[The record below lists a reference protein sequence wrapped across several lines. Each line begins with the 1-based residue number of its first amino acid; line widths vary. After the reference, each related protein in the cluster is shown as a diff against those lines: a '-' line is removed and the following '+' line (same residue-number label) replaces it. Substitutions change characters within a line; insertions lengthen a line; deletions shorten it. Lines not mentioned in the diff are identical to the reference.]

1 MLIKEMHFLN
11 YCQHRDLTVKFKPG
25 LNAIVGPIGSGKS
38 NILKGIRFV
47 FTGASGNAGKK
58 DADITYSMASNP
70 SRGSV
75 SSVTLVGQHK
85 EDSFSLC
92 RYLSSS
98 KRILQW
104 GNEPAVTAD
113 KEVTEF
119 LRERLGV
126 DPLLFD
132 EFVIVNQGKLAAIL
146 NLDPADR
153 LIAMQKLSGMS
164 KFSKVHT
171 WLGQYVTQLPAV
183 EVLDSEEVIADS
195 IKKIRVQ
202 LESTQQA
209 VVEITQ
215 EDVDIYNNAK
225 KLLSDH
231 AQLTKFNA
239 DLHQA
244 IVARDNNTRTL
255 EAAKAEVAIV
265 SATMAAHEQRY
276 AALNQKMQL
285 ITQMQ
290 MKVTAKKNWQA
301 TKQYIAQLEANL
313 SLPAVPPGVYPQE
326 NLKSPPEVE
335 AAKQELAVLEHL
347 KQLSSKLVAN
357 TGKQVCPTC
366 MQEVSSTI
374 FNDLSKIETLRAYI
388 QGEASKL
395 TQSISFWQ
403 MYEASKVTVNNN
415 QKLLGQYREM
425 LATYPAD
432 IETYPDVSSEVLNTE
447 EEFFVKSFQQ
457 STALQNN
464 SLKAKTAQ
472 VTTCEAMAESLQKK
486 VIDLQSQVQ
495 SASFTQAEVQA
506 ASTKVIQYENAVTNN
521 NKYLGSI
528 AVLEKQLESENAR
541 MADFKVKME
550 KVLKSRKFRADIIS
564 ARDVFHQDNLP
575 AHLSKESLKAIAI
588 RMNEV
593 LEGFSANYRVT
604 PKDDGA
610 FSATFFDNSFKG
622 IQSDE
627 RLSGGESAQF
637 GLALQVAS
645 QSIWAQ
651 ELGFFGMDEPTYGFG
666 PDDMKCV
673 GIALEYLKKLSVEQ
687 GIQVIIITHEKSLLP
702 LFDNVISLE

>member
-1 MLIKEMHFLN
+1 LLIHEMHFLN

-38 NILKGIRFV
+38 NILKGVRFV

-58 DADITYSMASNP
+58 EADITYSMTSNP
-70 SRGSV
+70 SRGAV

-85 EDSFSLC
+85 ADAFSLC

-98 KRILQW
+98 KRTLQW
-104 GNEPAVTAD
+104 GEEPVVTAD
-113 KEVTEF
+113 KEVTEM

-132 EFVIVNQGKLAAIL
+132 EFVVVNQGKLAAIL

-153 LIAMQKLSGMS
+153 VIAMQKLSGMG
-164 KFSKVHT
+164 KFSKLHT

-183 EVLDSEEVIADS
+183 EVLDSEEVIADA

-209 VVEITQ
+209 VIEITQ
-215 EDVDIYNNAK
+215 EDVDTYNNAK

-231 AQLTKFNA
+231 AQLTKFNE
-239 DLHQA
+239 DLHRSIA
-244 IVARDNNTRTL
+244 ARDSNLQALTSAKLDVTTIS
-255 EAAKAEVAIV
+255 AALV
-265 SATMAAHEQRY
+265 SHEQQY
-276 AALNQKMQL
+276 AALNQKLQL
-285 ITQMQ
+285 ISQVKLQ
-290 MKVTAKKNWQA
+290 VSAKRNWQA
-301 TKQYIAQLEANL
+301 TKQYITQLESNL
-313 SLPAVPPGVYPQE
+313 ALPAVPPGVYSQE
-326 NLKSPPEVE
+326 NLKPSPEVE
-335 AAKQELAVLEHL
+335 AAKRELAVLEHL

-374 FNDLSKIETLRAYI
+374 FNDLSKIDTLRAYI

-403 MYEASKVTVNNN
+403 MYEAAKVTVSNN
-415 QKLLGQYREM
+415 QQLLKQYREM

-432 IETYPDVSSEVLNTE
+432 MDTYPDVELMGLNTE
-447 EEFFVKSFQQ
+447 EDFFMKNFAHNTS
-457 STALQNN
+457 LQNN
-464 SLKAKTAQ
+464 LLKTKTAQ
-472 VTTCEAMAESLQKK
+472 VTTCEALVETLQGK
-486 VIDLQSQVQ
+486 VIELQSQVR

-506 ASTKVIQYENAVTNN
+506 ASTKVIQYENVVTNN
-521 NKYLGSI
+521 NRYLGSI
-528 AVLEKQLESENAR
+528 AVLEKQLEAEQAR

-550 KVLKSRKFRADIIS
+550 KVLKSRKFRTDIIS
-564 ARDVFHQDNLP
+564 ARDVLHQDNLP
-575 AHLSKESLKAIAI
+575 AHLAKESLKAIAI

-593 LEGFSANYRVT
+593 LQEFSANYRVLS
-604 PKDDGA
+604 KEDGT

-622 IQSDE
+622 IQPDE

-637 GLALQVAS
+637 GLALQIAA

-651 ELGFFGMDEPTYGFG
+651 ELGFFALDEPTYGFG

-673 GIALEYLKKLSVEQ
+673 GIALEYLKKLSIEQ
-687 GIQVIIITHEKSLLP
+687 GIQVIVITHEKSLLP